1 MVDTQT
7 PSRAENLTRA
17 GDLQE
22 YADTIPIHRL
32 QILHNTFAIV
42 LADVQ
47 ALTFHLIELNQATGE
62 IVPICATLCADERH
76 SLRGCAA
83 SQRRE

>member
-1 MVDTQT
+1 MVDAQT

-17 GDLQE
+17 GDLQK

-32 QILHNTFAIV
+32 QFPHSKFTIV
-42 LADVQ
+42 PTDVQ

-76 SLRGCAA
+76 SLCACA
-83 SQRRE
+83 VSQQRE